1 MTTTST
7 SPTLREPRGAAP
19 RRAIRPGDP
28 DYDAARR
35 VWNGMFDRRP
45 AAIARV
51 QGAVDVV
58 AVVNHAR
65 ETGSSSRSAAAATR
79 PPATRPSTAASSSTS
94 PDAGGRG
101 STPQAN
107 VAHAQAGALWG
118 DVDRE
123 TQAHG
128 LAVPGGQISHT
139 GIAGLTLGGGIGW
152 LSRKHGLTID
162 SLLSVD
168 LVTADGRLVRASATE
183 HPDLFWGLRGGS
195 GNFGVVVSFEY
206 RLHEVGPLVLGGPLL
221 YELDDA
227 AAALRNARDVL
238 PRRARRRLAVARP
251 DPRLRRRRRSRRS
264 ARATPVLAVVPF
276 CTDLERGPALLEP
289 LTSFGSPLANLHG
302 PIPYTVLQ
310 SALDG
315 VDPHGHRYWERGD
328 YLAGLPDEA
337 IDALVAGA
345 RTISSTRSEILLF
358 PMGGAIARV
367 PSEATAFGDRSAPW
381 AVWIASQ
388 WTDPAEDELHRDW
401 TRGFSATL
409 APWTTG
415 AVYVNAI
422 GGDVTEARK
431 ARRLRRAGEARA
443 AAGAQA
449 GVGPREPVPPERE
462 RGALTTRRRE
472 RALGGPLPSG
482 AGSAAVVAVAAVVA
496 GLAARGGLDRHR
508 SSLHRQTSMQDGS

>member
-1 MTTTST
+1 MTTTLT
-7 SPTLREPRGAAP
+7 SPTLASLAEQLRGELVL
-19 RRAIRPGDP
+19 PGDP

-65 ETGSSSRSAAAATR
+65 EAGLELAVRGGGHSSAGYSTVDGGLVLDLSRM
-79 PPATRPSTAASSSTS
+79 
-94 PDAGGRG
+94 RG
-101 STPQAN
+101 VRVDPVAR

-162 SLLSVD
+162 NLLSVD

-221 YELDDA
+221 YGLDDA
-227 AAALRNARDVL
+227 AAALRNARDVMADAPDDVSLWLVLTHVSSAL
-238 PRRARRRLAVARP
+238 PVPEELHG
-251 DPRLRRRRRSRRS
+251 
-264 ARATPVLAVVPF
+264 TPVLAVVPF

-289 LTSFGSPLANLHG
+289 LTSFGSPLGRFHG
-302 PIPYTVLQ
+302 PIPYAVLQ

-337 IDALVAGA
+337 IDALVAGRADDLVPPERDPPLPDGRRRRA
-345 RTISSTRSEILLF
+345 RPL
-358 PMGGAIARV
+358 G
-367 PSEATAFGDRSAPW
+367 GDR
-381 AVWIASQ
+381 
-388 WTDPAEDELHRDW
+388 L
-401 TRGFSATL
+401 RGPL
-409 APWTTG
+409 G
-415 AVYVNAI
+415 AV
-422 GGDVTEARK
+422 GGVDREPVDRPRRGRRAPRLDTRLLRDAR
-431 ARRLRRAGEARA
+431 ALDDGGGVRQRDRRRRDRRSQGGRLRRAGEARA
-443 AAGAQA
+443 AARAQA

-462 RGALTTRRRE
+462 RGALTHEATGAGARRPAPAGCRLSSSRRRRSSRR
-472 RALGGPLPSG
+472 RARSTRWARSPSLLPSSTDVD
-482 AGSAAVVAVAAVVA
+482 AG
-496 GLAARGGLDRHR
+496 R
-508 SSLHRQTSMQDGS
+508 